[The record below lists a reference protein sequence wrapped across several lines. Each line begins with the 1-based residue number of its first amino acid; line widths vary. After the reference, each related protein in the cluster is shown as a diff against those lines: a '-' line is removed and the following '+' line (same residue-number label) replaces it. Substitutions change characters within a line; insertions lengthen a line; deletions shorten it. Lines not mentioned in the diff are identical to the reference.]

1 VVKRKIE
8 WFEAKTILE
17 CVICNKD
24 IEIGDHY
31 CLNDTGEPMHYYCY
45 NASISIKEEGTEK
58 QTDSKEAEGGNN
70 GEKEL
75 CRKRIGG

>member
-24 IEIGDHY
+24 IEVGNHY
-31 CLNDTGEPMHYYCY
+31 CLNDTGKPMYYYCY
-45 NASISIKEEGTEK
+45 NASILVKEEETEK
-58 QTDSKEAEGGNN
+58 QTNSE
-70 GEKEL
+70 EKEE
-75 CRKRIGG
+75 